1 LKNKTENY
9 MLFDELI
16 IDFEL
21 TLNLLK
27 LDYTIEKYLTGK
39 LKIYNINKFGVKVYC
54 IRNFLQHE
62 LQEASLE
69 NSKRTFIISTANDF
83 QEKKESFI
91 WELMKSGY
99 LRWFRL
105 TYPRHFKDLIVT
117 QNFGNK
123 IIKKRLELWDNKDK
137 FKYFIEENLAY
148 KSSLGYALTLNPS
161 FFDVIP
167 EINDLTL
174 EESCLKK
181 MEE

>member
-1 LKNKTENY
+1 MKNKTENY
-9 MLFDELI
+9 ILFDELI

-27 LDYTIEKYLTGK
+27 LEATVEKYLTGK
-39 LKIYNINKFGVKVYC
+39 LKIYNIDKFGIKIYC

-69 NSKRTFIISTANDF
+69 SSKRTFIISTANDF
-83 QEKKESFI
+83 QEKKDSFI

-99 LRWFRL
+99 LRWFRME
-105 TYPRHFKDLIVT
+105 YPRQFKDLIVN

-137 FKYFIEENLAY
+137 FKYFIEESKLYTA
-148 KSSLGYALTLNPS
+148 SLGYVLTLDPS

-174 EESCLKK
+174 EGSCLKK